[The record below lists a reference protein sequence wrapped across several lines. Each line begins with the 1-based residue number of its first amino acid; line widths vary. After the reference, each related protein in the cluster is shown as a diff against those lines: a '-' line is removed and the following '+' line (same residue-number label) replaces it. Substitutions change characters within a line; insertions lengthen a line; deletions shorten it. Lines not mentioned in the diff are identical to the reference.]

1 MIDVVQGSPLKP
13 CNVALKKEGF
23 KNNYILVN
31 SQLMVSTL
39 NTNYQ

>member
-23 KNNYILVN
+23 LKNYILVN
-31 SQLMVSTL
+31 SQLVVSTL
-39 NTNYQ
+39 NVDNQ

>member
-23 KNNYILVN
+23 KNIYILVD
-31 SQLMVSTL
+31 SQLVVSTL
-39 NTNYQ
+39 NTNDQ